1 MSDNSQ
7 PVDIEFIRHLADI
20 IADGAVGEIEIKH
33 DDLRIRMSRE
43 SGAKGS
49 VTMMAP
55 SPYPTPS
62 PSPAPVATAQPA
74 ASPAAPAPAEGHEG
88 GGDGDPVPS
97 PMVGTAYMAS
107 APGAEP
113 YVRVGDTVSKGQTI
127 MIVEAM
133 KTMNQI
139 PSPRDGTVR
148 SICVEDGQP
157 VEYGE
162 PLITLD

>member
-20 IADGAVGEIEIKH
+20 IADGAVGEIEIKQ
-33 DDLRIRMSRE
+33 DDLRIRLSRE
-43 SGAKGS
+43 SGGKGS

-55 SPYPTPS
+55 SSYA
-62 PSPAPVATAQPA
+62 AP
-74 ASPAAPAPAEGHEG
+74 PAAPAPASMSQTGAAPAPPASDDDTDSGSE
-88 GGDGDPVPS
+88 GDPVPS
-97 PMVGTAYMAS
+97 PMVGTAYVAS

-113 YVRVGDTVSKGQTI
+113 YIRVGDTVSKGQTI

-139 PSPRDGTVR
+139 PSPRDGTVK